1 MKITKQYSRNKK
13 IIGETGPEAGDAVRV
28 AENYIQQILSALQF
42 LSSNKLEFYQQLWS
56 ELHGIRLSEAPRL
69 QPCLTCGLELVV
81 TLIGVTLD
89 QLG

>member
-1 MKITKQYSRNKK
+1 M
-13 IIGETGPEAGDAVRV
+13 RV

-56 ELHGIRLSEAPRL
+56 ELHGIRLSEAPR
-69 QPCLTCGLELVV
+69 PCLTCGLELVV